1 MSILYKS
8 LFKHRARQQAL
19 ISCLAAQERQS
30 ICVAFAEKVMKLLML
45 HTAKSSILF
54 RNAVEAR
61 VKNLEAEL
69 QERESAFDANLREQ
83 LEKGKAASDARCS
96 FP

>member
-1 MSILYKS
+1 
-8 LFKHRARQQAL
+8 
-19 ISCLAAQERQS
+19 
-30 ICVAFAEKVMKLLML
+30 ML
-45 HTAKSSILF
+45 HTGKCSILF

-83 LEKGKAASDARCS
+83 LERGKAASDARCG